1 MIFKKNYFIY
11 FLASLAVISIMNCDD
26 ASIAFPGNYKDL
38 DQKNPING
46 SVNWYEGYVGE
57 QGKGKVH
64 ENSQSGVPIGSL
76 NVEDENPDDEHSF
89 IIVDQTPIS
98 SAFSVAKVENDWVLK
113 LNTDALDYEALIS
126 SNQSSD
132 LTVSIR
138 ATDDSIEK
146 LSGDFETIISVMNAN
161 EKPGFTNTWVIPTS
175 ANEGYPYGFDI
186 DWDDPDA
193 GDNLVFTVTAKPGWI
208 SWDGTGVISGTPA
221 QSDVGGNNDVRL
233 VVTDEGGLYA
243 QYDFSI
249 NVIGNQ
255 APYFTGNRLTTAL
268 GNLLYEH
275 QVTWQDPNP
284 NDNLTFTVNSHP
296 AWLSWNASGNLSGF
310 PTESDIG
317 AANTIVMTIMDQ
329 LEAFQTSEFSI
340 SITDIVT
347 DDFLIEDESYINVYA
362 KVFDLNPSQSE
373 DGTLDLANS
382 ETISA
387 VSSGENS
394 DTTDTTTVPGTVYT
408 NQVEATYTFSSSD
421 VVYTYSVDPNLSRQ
435 ARGECTMVGK
445 LFVSSLSG
453 FHYSVDADLNNTG
466 EDGQTQLQVYCKNVH
481 TGVYEYNSNSNY
493 NDATDQKVFVKSGD
507 LTSPGRYEFY
517 IKFGIRDS
525 NANTVQD
532 IPDANFT
539 LTLEKI

>member
-11 FLASLAVISIMNCDD
+11 FIASLAVISIMSCDD
-26 ASIAFPGNYKDL
+26 ASIAFPGNYKEMK
-38 DQKNPING
+38 QEKPVNG
-46 SVNWYEGYVGE
+46 SVDWYEGHRGE
-57 QGKGKVH
+57 QGKGKVD
-64 ENSQSGVPIGSL
+64 ENSQSGTLLGAL
-76 NVEDENPDDEHSF
+76 RVEDENPDDEHTF
-89 IIVDQTPIS
+89 TIETQAPNDPFAIE
-98 SAFSVAKVENDWVLK
+98 KVENEFILK
-113 LNTDALDYEALIS
+113 LNSNYLNYEELIS
-126 SNQSSD
+126 NNQSSD
-132 LTVSIR
+132 LTVAIR

-146 LSGDFETIISVMNAN
+146 LSGDFDVYITVENVN
-161 EKPGFTNTWVIPTS
+161 EAPFFTNTQVISTS

-186 DWDDPDA
+186 DWNDIDSGDP
-193 GDNLVFTVTAKPGWI
+193 VTFTVPVKPDWI
-208 SWDGTGVISGTPA
+208 SWQDNGVITGTPNL
-221 QSDVGGNNDVRL
+221 SDVGTNNDVRL
-233 VVTDEGGLYA
+233 LVTDASGLYA
-243 QYDFSI
+243 QHDFSI

-255 APYFTGNRLTTAL
+255 APYFTGSRLTTAL

-284 NDNLTFTVNSHP
+284 NDNLTFTVISHP
-296 AWLSWNASGNLSGF
+296 AWLSWDANGNLSGT
-310 PTESDIG
+310 PTESDMG
-317 AANTIVMTIMDQ
+317 AVNTVVMTIMDQ
-329 LEAFQTSEFSI
+329 LGAFQT
-340 SITDIVT
+340 TDFTIDIPDILV
-347 DDFLIEDESYINVYA
+347 DDFLIEDDSYLNVYA
-362 KVFDLNPSQSE
+362 KVFDLSPSQSE

-517 IKFGIRDS
+517 IKFGISDS